1 MENTL
6 ELQVPCACGKVAPTA
21 PSSHLKRV
29 ASDISL
35 SLSLTHTHTHTHTSQ
50 GGNHAEV
57 MDILL
62 GLWQSFYDVF
72 IYQNINLYNLK
83 YVIFICQRYLN
94 KGKKMSSSQRLG
106 ECSQQ

>member
-35 SLSLTHTHTHTHTSQ
+35 SLSLTHTHTSQ
-50 GGNHAEV
+50 SGNHSEV
-57 MDILL
+57 MNILL
-62 GLWQSFYDVF
+62 GLWQSFYDLF
-72 IYQNINLYNLK
+72 IYQNINLYN
-83 YVIFICQRYLN
+83 
-94 KGKKMSSSQRLG
+94 
-106 ECSQQ
+106 

>member
-29 ASDISL
+29 ASDISF
-35 SLSLTHTHTHTHTSQ
+35 SLSLTHTHTSQ
-50 GGNHAEV
+50 SGNHSEV
-57 MDILL
+57 MNILL
-62 GLWQSFYDVF
+62 GLWQSFYDLF

-106 ECSQQ
+106 ERPQQ

>member
-35 SLSLTHTHTHTHTSQ
+35 SLSLTHTHTSQ
-50 GGNHAEV
+50 SGNHSEA
-57 MDILL
+57 MNILL
-62 GLWQSFYDVF
+62 GLWQSFYDLF

-106 ECSQQ
+106 EHPQQ